1 MTSPDRILILGGT
14 HEAANLAEKL
24 NKIFQDRLEII
35 YSLAG
40 RIKPIRKTTIAV
52 RIGGFGGCSGLI
64 SFIISEKIKFIIDAT
79 HPFAEKISRNA
90 YDASVATE
98 VPRLTLIKPCWDLPA
113 SAKFIEVND
122 MRHAANTLEKFSKRV
137 LVTTGKSDLDCLNK
151 LTSIHFF
158 IRVFEKTKNEKNTKN
173 FTFFTGCPPFEIDQ
187 EQALLE
193 EHNIDT
199 LLTKHSGGTQTISK
213 IIAAFRKKIPIVII
227 RRPLPEPGE
236 IANNIE
242 EAIIWLKRKL

>member
-14 HEAANLAEKL
+14 YEAANLAETL

-40 RIKPIRKTTIAV
+40 RIEPVRETTIAV
-52 RIGGFGGCSGLI
+52 RIGGFGGCPGLI
-64 SFIISEKIKFIIDAT
+64 KFIKSEKIKFIIDAT
-79 HPFAEKISRNA
+79 HPFADKISRNA
-90 YDASVATE
+90 YDASVATKI
-98 VPRLTLIKPCWDLPA
+98 PRLTLIRPCWDLPA
-113 SAKFIEVND
+113 GAKFIEVDD
-122 MRHAANTLEKFSKRV
+122 MRHAADTIEIFSKRV
-137 LVTTGKSDLDCLNK
+137 LVTTGKNNLDQLNK
-151 LTSIHFF
+151 LTGIHFF
-158 IRVFEKTKNEKNTKN
+158 IRVFEKTKNEKNTEN
-173 FTFFTGCPPFEIDQ
+173 FTFFTGCPPFDIDQ

-199 LLTKHSGGTQTISK
+199 LLTKQSGGTQTVPK

-236 IANNIE
+236 IVNNIE